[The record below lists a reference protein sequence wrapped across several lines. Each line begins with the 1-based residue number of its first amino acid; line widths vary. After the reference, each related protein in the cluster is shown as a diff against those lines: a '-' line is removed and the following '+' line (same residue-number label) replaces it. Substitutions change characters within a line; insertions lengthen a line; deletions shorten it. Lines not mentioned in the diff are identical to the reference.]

1 MSFLNL
7 FLAGFAVLGAV
18 PIIIH
23 LLNQRRF
30 KVVVW
35 AAMEF
40 LLATIEKNSRRLQL
54 RDLILM
60 LLRTFA
66 VVFLALALARPTISP
81 GGLSFLGQHGETAPG
96 IRPRNT
102 LS

>member
-1 MSFLNL
+1 MSFLNA
-7 FLAGFAVLGAV
+7 FLAGFAALAAI

-30 KVVVW
+30 KVVTW

-60 LLRTFA
+60 ALRASAIALLA
-66 VVFLALALARPTISP
+66 ISLARPTI
-81 GGLSFLGQHGETAPG
+81 APAG
-96 IRPRNT
+96 
-102 LS
+102 SA